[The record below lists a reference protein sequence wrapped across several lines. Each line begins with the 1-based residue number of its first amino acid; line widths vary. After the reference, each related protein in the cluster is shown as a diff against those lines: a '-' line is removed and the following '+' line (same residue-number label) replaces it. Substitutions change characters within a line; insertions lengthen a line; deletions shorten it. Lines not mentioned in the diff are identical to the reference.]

1 MTWSLVH
8 GPSLITSTLTAPFF
22 PRRLHNALVFLL
34 HTDSLACSLSPYRV
48 FLSALLILL
57 ATILS
62 FCILAFLKG
71 VRQTPISLEPICF
84 LRPLHKVFFLR
95 YCMAGFLFPF
105 SFFRLSLDVNSL
117 GSFHFFH
124 TISQYL
130 NVFHHG
136 TKAPWGEDF
145 VSFIHGMTVLLPPRT
160 VFGT

>member
-1 MTWSLVH
+1 MILGTWSFLDHFYPNSPLLPPPPPQCPGFPTTHRLFSVFPVTLQGLLVC
-8 GPSLITSTLTAPFF
+8 LID
-22 PRRLHNALVFLL
+22 LVSYHPQFLY
-34 HTDSLACSLSPYRV
+34 CGLSQRCQANTYL
-48 FLSALLILL
+48 FGAYMLL
-57 ATILS
+57 ASSAQSIFPQILY
-62 FCILAFLKG
+62 G
-71 VRQTPISLEPICF
+71 WIS
-84 LRPLHKVFFLR
+84 
-95 YCMAGFLFPF
+95 F
-105 SFFRLSLDVNSL
+105 SFFRLSLDVNYL